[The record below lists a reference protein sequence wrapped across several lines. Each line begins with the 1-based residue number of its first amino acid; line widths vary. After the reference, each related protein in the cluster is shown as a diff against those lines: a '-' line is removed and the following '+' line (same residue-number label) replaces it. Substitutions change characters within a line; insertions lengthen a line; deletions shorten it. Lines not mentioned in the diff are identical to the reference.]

1 MSKPFRLNIEL
12 FVNQWRRS
20 KLKSDSFTGQIFFTN
35 AKGGLVLV
43 TKCNKG
49 GSLITNVRGWCRD
62 PVLDQKL
69 WNLIILN
76 LSDILDYYW
85 NTFYRQIT
93 IINVT
98 TIHYFNGKLA
108 GINTSS
114 NNAFPY
120 IYHEAAWLF
129 RSRIIKLYLFSVST
143 NERRAFGQSDQ

>member
-1 MSKPFRLNIEL
+1 MSYI
-12 FVNQWRRS
+12 VDYYWNQWSRS

-49 GSLITNVRGWCRD
+49 RSLITNVSGWCRD

-69 WNLIILN
+69 LNLIILN

-114 NNAFPY
+114 GPLELLSSNNAFPY
-120 IYHEAAWLF
+120 IYHEVAWLF
-129 RSRIIKLYLFSVST
+129 
-143 NERRAFGQSDQ
+143 